1 MSNLGDKKFQIQSKI
16 NRTFSVD
23 FKRQKVSDIEKGLVR
38 IADLCKQYEVSR
50 ASVYKW
56 LYLYGKVEKGVKTVV
71 QMESEQVKNQLLQ
84 QRLGELERIIGQKQ
98 LQIDYLEKGFELAS
112 AELGYDLKKKYAPPR
127 SNGSEPTP
135 KNTPTI

>member
-1 MSNLGDKKFQIQSKI
+1 MSNLGDKKFQIQSNY
-16 NRTFSVD
+16 NRTFSVE
-23 FKRQKVSDIEKGLVR
+23 FKRQKVSDIEKGLVG
-38 IADLCKQYEVSR
+38 ITALCKQYDISR
-50 ASVYKW
+50 TTVYKW
-56 LYLYGKVEKGVKTVV
+56 LYLYGKVEKGIKTVV

-135 KNTPTI
+135 KNTPTT